1 MRQSTER
8 LLRKSLCKVLD
19 NQPKAAWFTIEQ
31 LADASPDLQKRADG
45 RYAIIG
51 ENASVSLEDLESIE
65 CEVVQHAKDAGLFV
79 NFDYDCGLSVHEYV
93 AADEFDFENI
103 ETMLLRFGPVF
114 HPFDASEIEYDGA
127 TLAITAG
134 WQHDPDRVKG
144 VVIVGGE
151 ERAALRSLIAQ
162 VDLPHWERR
171 YDDLGMLD
179 GWSWDLIVWFKGKR
193 VFVSEGSNAWPDA
206 FGQLWDGLR
215 EIIGLDPEWEYLV

>member
-1 MRQSTER
+1 M
-8 LLRKSLCKVLD
+8 
-19 NQPKAAWFTIEQ
+19 
-31 LADASPDLQKRADG
+31 
-45 RYAIIG
+45 
-51 ENASVSLEDLESIE
+51 
-65 CEVVQHAKDAGLFV
+65 

-103 ETMLLRFGPVF
+103 ETMLLRFGPVLR
-114 HPFDASEIEYDGA
+114 PFDASEIEYDGA

-134 WQHDPDRVKG
+134 WQQHDPDRVKG

-179 GWSWDLIVWFKGKR
+179 GWSWDLIFGSRARGSSLAKGR
-193 VFVSEGSNAWPDA
+193 TPGGCVRAALGWTARNHRA
-206 FGQLWDGLR
+206 
-215 EIIGLDPEWEYLV
+215 